1 MSLAYAMGRLVSAA
15 NRHGVYLDH
24 ASGPSVV
31 LPAAVKDAFA
41 SVLEGEEEAAR
52 LLRVEALTSPQVT
65 ALTSA
70 LNRRADALQHRTLE
84 GAKL

>member
-41 SVLEGEEEAAR
+41 SVLEGEEEAG
-52 LLRVEALTSPQVT
+52 LLRAEALTSPQVT

-70 LNRRADALQHRTLE
+70 LNRRADALRHRTLE
-84 GAKL
+84 GAKP

>member
-41 SVLEGEEEAAR
+41 SVLEGEEEAR

>member
-41 SVLEGEEEAAR
+41 SVLEGEEEAR
-52 LLRVEALTSPQVT
+52 LLRDEALTSPQVT

-70 LNRRADALQHRTLE
+70 LNRRADALRHRTLE
-84 GAKL
+84 GAKR